1 MHKKTNY
8 SRTNRHMTDEKVNN
22 YNKGSEWRIW
32 DLHIHTPYSICQEYG
47 DNEGNW
53 EKFISSLENLP
64 IDVKVIGIT
73 DYYFIDG
80 FKKVMDYKLKKGRLQ
95 NIEKIFP
102 ILEFRTDT
110 FGSGSENKL
119 QKINLHILFDLD
131 EKYLETEILKVEEEF
146 INKISITSLSEHKT
160 KSLSKE
166 NFSSIGGNLKTG
178 FESLIPETKQVF
190 EFIESETWKDKT
202 FLFLGYKEWSNLE
215 KNLQLK
221 PLKENLYK
229 KVGAFFSNNAN
240 NNQNNQNWLNKFG
253 DKKLLHS
260 LDIHGFNDL
269 DTFSFNEDGTK
280 KPIANYHCRTWIKA
294 DPTFE
299 GLKQIKY
306 EPNER
311 VKIQE
316 INPAFDFDKPFFSSI
331 NFNEDEQIFIDDND
345 LIFDKTSK
353 NIELNPNLVTIIGGR
368 GEGKSMLTEYISSSF
383 YDKEKTKV
391 GEFSKSGNL
400 IVEYC
405 KTIRNSDEKLSFTIN
420 NEKHSVDFIYI
431 SQGDLKNQVE
441 DREKKSKLATSISNL
456 AKLKKSKFS
465 TELNDGILQQIEEL
479 HKLKDFLS
487 QKENSISYLEGEEKS
502 INEFINN
509 ITTEENKDK
518 LDKYSKNLIEFN
530 ITNSKKEELN
540 KLKINLNTNIEYLNE
555 TIKNVN
561 GEIEKIPK
569 LENASITYK
578 NQIDAINLWITEIEN
593 TTKIIETEII
603 KVKSEFEEFYKGD
616 LTTLLKDIDKFQNSL
631 FEIRKRLTD
640 TKEKEIKLSKIEKL
654 LFIDTDEI
662 KSLVSKIKE
671 DYISQQRKILSDWNL
686 FSKVEVRQ
694 DLNSQ
699 QKDIMKNLLVDL
711 NIEVIIDFDQEK
723 FYDEI
728 YHCINGA
735 EWRVKNNKQ
744 AQKDY
749 FKISDLD
756 TFFEFLKTRYLDA
769 YYDTGF
775 YKENLT
781 SVLFDEEKRKKF
793 IKVFPILK
801 YQGKDLNKISVG
813 QKGTVYL
820 KMMLA
825 TEAFSKPIIFD
836 QPEDDLDNEFIMT
849 NLIDLFKDLKKYRQV
864 IIVTH
869 NANLVINADAEQV
882 IIANNDKGKLK
893 YISGSLEN
901 ETINNKICEILE
913 GGKIAFEKR
922 RDKYKYV
929 K

>member
-1 MHKKTNY
+1 MMNDKI
-8 SRTNRHMTDEKVNN
+8 NN

-32 DLHIHTPYSICQEYG
+32 DLHIHTPASGFGQESDYP
-47 DNEGNW
+47 
-53 EKFISSLENLP
+53 ILIQNLNNSCA
-64 IDVKVIGIT
+64 DVIGIN
-73 DYYFIDG
+73 DYTTIEGY
-80 FKKVMDYKLKKGRLQ
+80 
-95 NIEKIFP
+95 EKI
-102 ILEFRTDT
+102 L
-110 FGSGSENKL
+110 
-119 QKINLHILFDLD
+119 
-131 EKYLETEILKVEEEF
+131 
-146 INKISITSLSEHKT
+146 
-160 KSLSKE
+160 
-166 NFSSIGGNLKTG
+166 SIGGISKPIFPVVEFRMNNKLNHKNSTATDGGVSINFHIIFDNQLTTKQILTEINSLECFDEGGEKTKLGHVDKSKYNKVSFDFFSTIETLDKFLKG
-178 FESLIPETKQVF
+178 RFLVWLPYDEYGGIDNIDPINDGYFKLGIINKSQILGSGNQKQIDFFHSKRCFESVGKIIPCIKGSDSHQIDYPF
-190 EFIESETWKDKT
+190 GKLRDKDST
-202 FLFLGYKEWSNLE
+202 
-215 KNLQLK
+215 
-221 PLKENLYK
+221 PM
-229 KVGAFFSNNAN
+229 
-240 NNQNNQNWLNKFG
+240 
-253 DKKLLHS
+253 DR
-260 LDIHGFNDL
+260 
-269 DTFSFNEDGTK
+269 
-280 KPIANYHCRTWIKA
+280 HCWIKA

-299 GLKQIKY
+299 GLKQIIY
-306 EPNER
+306 EPSER
-311 VKIQE
+311 VKIQKE
-316 INPAFDFDKPFFSSI
+316 NPAFDFDKPFFSSI
-331 NFNEDEQIFIDDND
+331 TFNDDEQIFIDDSD
-345 LIFDKTSK
+345 LIFDKGSSF
-353 NIELNPNLVTIIGGR
+353 IDLNPNLVTIIGGR
-368 GEGKSMLTEYISSSF
+368 GEGKSMLTEYISTSF
-383 YDKEKTKV
+383 YDKKKTKD
-391 GEFSKSGNL
+391 GDFSKKGN
-400 IVEYC
+400 IVVDYC
-405 KTIRNSDEKLSFTIN
+405 KTIRNQEEKLSFAIN
-420 NEKHSVDFIYI
+420 EEVHSVDFIYI

-441 DREKKSKLATSISNL
+441 DREKKSKLANSISNL
-456 AKLKKSKFS
+456 AKLKKSKFNS
-465 TELNDGILQQIEEL
+465 ELNDKILQQIEEL
-479 HKLKDFLS
+479 HKLTDFLS
-487 QKENSISYLEGEEKS
+487 KKENGIDYLEGEEKS

-509 ITTEENKDK
+509 ITTEENKEK
-518 LDKYSKNLIEFN
+518 LEQYSKNLIEFN
-530 ITNSKKEELN
+530 NTLSKKEELN
-540 KLKINLNTNIEYLNE
+540 KLKINLDTNIEYLNE

-561 GEIEKIPK
+561 GEIKRIPK

-578 NQIDAINLWITEIEN
+578 NQIDVINLWIREIESSKKSIES
-593 TTKIIETEII
+593 KIL

-631 FEIRKRLTD
+631 FEIRKKLND
-640 TKEKEIKLSKIEKL
+640 TKEKQTKLSTIEKL
-654 LFIDTDEI
+654 LFVDTEDT
-662 KSLVSKIKE
+662 KSLVTKIKE
-671 DYISQQRKILSDWNL
+671 EYTSQQSKILADWEL
-686 FSKVEVRQ
+686 FSKVEERQ

-699 QKDIMKNLLVDL
+699 QKEIMKNLLVDL
-711 NIEVIIDFDQEK
+711 DIEVLIDFDQEK
-723 FYDEI
+723 FYSEI

-756 TFFEFLKTRYLDA
+756 TFFEFLKTRYLNS
-769 YYDTGF
+769 YYETGF

-781 SVLFDEEKRKKF
+781 AVLFDEEKRKNF

-836 QPEDDLDNEFIMT
+836 QPEDDLDNEFIMS

>member
-1 MHKKTNY
+1 
-8 SRTNRHMTDEKVNN
+8 MTDEKKNRF
-22 YNKGSEWRIW
+22 NKGSEWRIW
-32 DLHIHTPYSICQEYG
+32 DLHIHTPASGFGQETDYPTL
-47 DNEGNW
+47 
-53 EKFISSLENLP
+53 IQNLNNSCA
-64 IDVKVIGIT
+64 DVIGIN
-73 DYYFIDG
+73 DYTTIEGY
-80 FKKVMDYKLKKGRLQ
+80 
-95 NIEKIFP
+95 EKILELGGLNKPFFP
-102 ILEFRTDT
+102 VVEFRMN
-110 FGSGSENKL
+110 NKL
-119 QKINLHILFDLD
+119 NHKNSIATDGGVSINFHIIFDNQLTTKQILTEINSLECVYEGGETTKLGHVEKINLNNVSFD
-131 EKYLETEILKVEEEF
+131 
-146 INKISITSLSEHKT
+146 
-160 KSLSKE
+160 
-166 NFSSIGGNLKTG
+166 
-178 FESLIPETKQVF
+178 
-190 EFIESETWKDKT
+190 
-202 FLFLGYKEWSNLE
+202 
-215 KNLQLK
+215 
-221 PLKENLYK
+221 
-229 KVGAFFSNNAN
+229 FFSTIET
-240 NNQNNQNWLNKFG
+240 LNKFLNG
-253 DKKLLHS
+253 RFLVWLPYDEYGGIDNIDPINDSYFKLGLINKSQILGSGNQKQIHYFHSKQCFESVGKVIPCIKGSDSHEINYPFGKLRDKDS
-260 LDIHGFNDL
+260 N
-269 DTFSFNEDGTK
+269 
-280 KPIANYHCRTWIKA
+280 PIERFCWIKA

-299 GLKQIKY
+299 GLKQIIY
-306 EPNER
+306 EPQER
-311 VKIQE
+311 VKIQNE
-316 INPAFDFDKPFFSSI
+316 NPAFDFDKPFFSSI
-331 NFNEDEQIFIDDND
+331 NFIEDEQIFIDDND
-345 LIFDKTSK
+345 LIFDKTS
-353 NIELNPNLVTIIGGR
+353 NIIELNPNLVTIIGGR

-383 YDKEKTKV
+383 YDKEKTKD
-391 GEFSKSGNL
+391 GEFSKKGNL

-405 KTIRNSDEKLSFTIN
+405 KTIRNADEKLSFTIN

-465 TELNDGILQQIEEL
+465 TELNDKILQQIEEL

-502 INEFINN
+502 TNEFINN

-518 LDKYSKNLIEFN
+518 LEKYSKNLIDFN

-555 TIKNVN
+555 TIKNTN

-578 NQIDAINLWITEIEN
+578 NQIDAINLWISEIEN
-593 TTKIIETEII
+593 TTKIIESEII

-631 FEIRKRLTD
+631 FEIRKQLTD
-640 TKEKEIKLSKIEKL
+640 TKEKEIKLSRIEKL
-654 LFIDTDEI
+654 LFIDTVEI

-671 DYISQQRKILSDWNL
+671 EYISQQSKILSDWDL

-699 QKDIMKNLLVDL
+699 QKDIMKNLLIDL
-711 NIEVIIDFDQEK
+711 DIEVIIDFDQEK

-756 TFFEFLKTRYLDA
+756 TFFEFLKTRYLGA